1 MIRYHVIDGPRRSPS
16 LIPFTVESARKI
28 RLDSQ
33 SIHEKTTTMILTRK
47 CAVLLSREN
56 NLPTSEK
63 PRDEWRALL
72 EERRLYKAFGY
83 AARKDE
89 LFKTVKTMSTMS
101 STVVKGG
108 RKGVRG
114 RDSCPN
120 GSVVNPLL
128 DKLPSIPAKIA
139 RQENALLVTGQRR
152 FALCLAK
159 RIRGIAIANRLY
171 GIDLVRRIPT
181 KRLRGLFCH
190 FALPNRIAHNSARV

>member
-1 MIRYHVIDGPRRSPS
+1 MKIISQ
-16 LIPFTVESARKI
+16 LRK
-28 RLDSQ
+28 
-33 SIHEKTTTMILTRK
+33 
-47 CAVLLSREN
+47 SRETN
-56 NLPTSEK
+56 
-63 PRDEWRALL
+63 
-72 EERRLYKAFGY
+72 ERRFSRREGFIKPSDTRRG
-83 AARKDE
+83 RTSSG
-89 LFKTVKTMSTMS
+89 FKTVKTMSTMS

-114 RDSCPN
+114 RNSCPN

-171 GIDLVRRIPT
+171 GMDLVRRTRT

-190 FALPNRIAHNSARV
+190 FTLPNRIAHNSARV